1 LERLHRAG
9 ASSSVQCDLLRGR
22 ALSCCVRI
30 GASVRTTCA
39 LLFLLMLAFTGC
51 MMIGMRE
58 PPQQPVDHARDEWIR
73 EEWTFGSDIPGGGTV
88 TESDW
93 QRFLAEVVTPRFP
106 NGFSVSNGYGQYR
119 MKNGE
124 IVKEKN
130 WVVVVYFTGW
140 SPEHERAIEEV
151 LETYKRWFR
160 QESVMRAISTARVEF
175 KD

>member
-1 LERLHRAG
+1 
-9 ASSSVQCDLLRGR
+9 
-22 ALSCCVRI
+22 
-30 GASVRTTCA
+30 
-39 LLFLLMLAFTGC
+39 
-51 MMIGMRE
+51 
-58 PPQQPVDHARDEWIR
+58 
-73 EEWTFGSDIPGGGTV
+73 V

-106 NGFSVSNGYGQYR
+106 NGFSVSSGYGQYR